1 MNNKEITNLGIP
13 YFNTGDGGTIFVKS
27 YKYKFQ
33 GRERT
38 TEVITTLGKDNKVIK
53 SVIQTP
59 GIPFCYRL
67 EGKKLPAYG
76 VTQVFDSKG
85 NKINHILKQSEY
97 FEGSKDMMHKFSS
110 TTDDGLRLH
119 IRRYNGGCSCVGE
132 PGERLAVNFGPK
144 DDFIRRSMYFAGK
157 DRFKNA
163 KTYIEQVRISNNS
176 LRSKY
181 IRKHSLMQSS
191 LRVT

>member
-1 MNNKEITNLGIP
+1 MYWFYLLIAGIFEIAWAIGMKLSDGFSNVTISILTVVGMILSFYFLSLALKNIPLGTA
-13 YFNTGDGGTIFVKS
+13 YAVWTGIGTI
-27 YKYKFQ
+27 
-33 GRERT
+33 GT
-38 TEVITTLGKDNKVIK
+38 VILG
-53 SVIQTP
+53 
-59 GIPFCYRL
+59 
-67 EGKKLPAYG
+67 
-76 VTQVFDSKG
+76 
-85 NKINHILKQSEY
+85 
-97 FEGSKDMMHKFSS
+97 MMHKFSS